1 MYRCALFD
9 IDNTL
14 LLKKPTIPEKVFE
27 LAAAQDPALQMD
39 DVEKA
44 YAESELWQARQIQE
58 ENETGE
64 RMPDGEYLQN
74 VTGIYRRALGLGE
87 GACQALTE
95 LFGRGYK
102 KEYQLMPGAKELL
115 GQLQAEGL
123 SLGVVSNNHGGVG
136 QVLDGMGIGGFF
148 GCVVISEEVNLYK
161 PDPRILQL
169 ACERL
174 GAAPGESVYVG
185 DHPFDVL
192 CAHNAGMDAVW
203 LPVSRFMEIPAFIA
217 PPEHTISS
225 LYEAAEVLLGDK

>member
-1 MYRCALFD
+1 MYHCALFD

-14 LLKKPTIPEKVFE
+14 LVKKPTIPEKVFE
-27 LAAAQDPALQMD
+27 LAVAQNAALQMD
-39 DVEKA
+39 NVEKA
-44 YAESELWQARQIQE
+44 YAKSELWQGAQIQK
-58 ENETGE
+58 ENETGV
-64 RMPDGEYLQN
+64 RMPDEEYLEN
-74 VTGIYRRALGLGE
+74 VTGIYQKALGLGG
-87 GACQALTE
+87 GACRTLTE
-95 LFGRGYK
+95 LFGRDYK
-102 KEYQLMPGAKELL
+102 KEYRLMPGAKELL
-115 GQLQAEGL
+115 ECLKESGV
-123 SLGVVSNNHGGVG
+123 SLGVVSNNHSGVRK
-136 QVLDGMGIGGFF
+136 VLADMGLEGFF

-192 CAHNAGMDAVW
+192 CAHSAGMDAIW
-203 LPVSRFMEIPAFIA
+203 LPVSRFMEIPAFIG